1 MKDKFIATHIGG
13 RSGSIGFPKDTAF
26 NDSIEYIIFEADKNC
41 IEQIKQK
48 NPNAKVYP
56 YFIGEKRGKVD
67 FNINYSL
74 FYSSVYDF
82 NKKYKNYFRNK
93 PGYDLVFENAYKVIK
108 KINLEATSLD
118 ELLEK
123 KVIPNIDF
131 LSMNTEGS
139 EYAILKGAKQSL
151 KNIVAIETEINFIDR
166 YKNSKLFSDIDQ
178 FLKDNG
184 FIWAGVSAWGE
195 YNTKRIQMEF
205 RGRNMP
211 LGCNALYLLDPNS
224 IKSEES
230 SVAKLEKLA
239 FASIVFG
246 YTGIAFDALEKVYNI
261 KSSFNTSLS
270 YQKFLKE
277 FYFKIKNSKN
287 PLPELWHNKFSFEDI
302 EKQFLAENLN
312 HDYYKL
318 NIFQKSIYRIKKDP
332 ILFLKIALNFLYKK
346 IFFKVLENFPITINF
361 KKKYSKF
368 GKFLK
373 KYKLHLAAENFKY

>member
-26 NDSIEYIIFEADKNC
+26 NDSIGYIIFEADKNC
-41 IEQIKQK
+41 IEQIKQR

-56 YFIGEKRGKVD
+56 YFVGEKSGKVD
-67 FNINYSL
+67 FNINNSL

-93 PGYDLVFENAYKVIK
+93 LGYDIVFENAFKVIK

-131 LSMNTEGS
+131 LSVNTEGS

-166 YKNSKLFSDIDQ
+166 FKNSKLFSDIDQ
-178 FLKDNG
+178 LLRDNG
-184 FIWAGVSAWGE
+184 FIWAGVSGWGE

-205 RGRNMP
+205 RGKNMP
-211 LGCNALYLLDPNS
+211 LGCNALYLLNPNS
-224 IKSEES
+224 IKSEET
-230 SVAKLEKLA
+230 SVNKLEKLA

-246 YTGIAFDALEKVYNI
+246 YTSIAFDALEKKHNI
-261 KSSFNTSLS
+261 NPSPNTDLS
-270 YQKFLKE
+270 YKNFLRE
-277 FYFKIKNSKN
+277 FYFKVKNS
-287 PLPELWHNKFSFEDI
+287 PASLPELWHNKFSFEDI
-302 EKQFLAENLN
+302 EKKFLAENLN
-312 HDYYKL
+312 NEYYKF
-318 NIFQKSIYRIKKDP
+318 NILQKGIYRIKKNP
-332 ILFLKIALNFLYKK
+332 ISFLKILINFLYKQLLLK
-346 IFFKVLENFPITINF
+346 LLEKFPFTIHF
-361 KKKYSKF
+361 KKKYTKF

-373 KYKLHLAAENFKY
+373 KYKLHLAAENFKD

>member
-1 MKDKFIATHIGG
+1 MKDKFIAIHIGG

-26 NDSIEYIIFEADKNC
+26 NDSIENIIFEADKNC

-74 FYSSVYDF
+74 YSSSVYDF
-82 NKKYKNYFRNK
+82 NEKYKNCFQNK
-93 PGYDLVFENAYKVIK
+93 SGYDLVFGNAFKAIK

-118 ELLEK
+118 ELLEE

-131 LSMNTEGS
+131 LSINTEGS
-139 EYAILKGAKQSL
+139 EYAILKGAKRSI
-151 KNIVAIETEINFIDR
+151 KNIVAVETEINFIDR

-178 FLKDNG
+178 LLKDNG
-184 FIWAGVSAWGE
+184 FIWAGINYWDE

-211 LGCNALYLLDPNS
+211 LDCNALYLLDPNS
-224 IKSEES
+224 IKSEDI

-239 FASIVFG
+239 FASVVFG
-246 YTGIAFDALEKVYNI
+246 YTGIAFDALEKAYNI
-261 KSSFNTSLS
+261 KPSFNTYLS

-277 FYFKIKNSKN
+277 FYFKLKNSKN

-302 EKQFLAENLN
+302 EKKFLAENLN
-312 HDYYKL
+312 HEYYKL
-318 NIFQKSIYRIKKDP
+318 NIFKKSIYRIKKDP

-361 KKKYSKF
+361 RKKYSKF